1 MTRCSACAA
10 DRRPAKMGCCQTKLA
25 KGANGKVKS
34 PVSAYLAAAGAGVAA
49 VVVAATA
56 TYSGDRAS
64 GSEKPLQ

>member
-1 MTRCSACAA
+1 
-10 DRRPAKMGCCQTKLA
+10 MGCCQTKLA